1 MVHHFIGLEVNE
13 AVRNKAL
20 QIQKQLHVSDYYKHI
35 THPEDLHLTMLFLGG
50 WKETYVLW
58 GNLKEKT
65 LPAVSFTVSKWSF
78 FGSEKKPRVLI
89 LKAEKEQN
97 LKLLQE
103 QIEEEAVKLGF
114 PSSGKLFRPHITTAK
129 KYGSDKEFP
138 FKTEGSFEPVYM
150 QVNAL
155 TLFQVN
161 PGSRPMY
168 KKVDRIPLADVY
180 RGNS

>member
-50 WKETYVLW
+50 WKETNHLW

-89 LKAEKEQN
+89 LKAEKEKK
-97 LKLLQE
+97 LMLLQE

-114 PSSGKLFRPHITTAK
+114 PSSERLFRPHITIAK
-129 KYGSDKEFP
+129 KYFSEKEFS
-138 FKTEGSFEPVYM
+138 FEKEGSFDSIPL

-161 PGSRPMY
+161 PGARPMY
-168 KKVDRIPLADVY
+168 IKVGRILLENVY
-180 RGNS
+180 KGNS